1 MEFIQIPGHH
11 ASIKNGYQIMGMGG
25 PYLGELFLDDALIC
39 GDCLTDN
46 LIYCNETGEM
56 VFVKF
61 HSVSR
66 WQKDNYFT
74 INFLDLTTR
83 IITQSGTA
91 FKMVYV
97 KSVTADKLE
106 IFHAFHDQIESTG
119 EVLSRKWV

>member
-1 MEFIQIPGHH
+1 
-11 ASIKNGYQIMGMGG
+11 MGMGG
-25 PYLGELFLDDALIC
+25 PYLGDLFIDDVLIC
-39 GDCLTDN
+39 SDCLADN
-46 LIYCNETGEM
+46 LIYCSETVEL

-83 IITQSGTA
+83 IITQSGTT

-106 IFHAFHDQIESTG
+106 IYHAFHDQIESTR
-119 EVLSRKWV
+119 EVLYRKWVSDTDD